1 VYVALI
7 FVALFLVDVC
17 GLKKVQKIKSSS
29 LKSTLQLPFL
39 SPPLILQPTFPLF
52 RFLSARNRNRTP
64 ARFLSLSLFLPTA
77 QFGVTV
83 GLEIYRAWLSSL
95 RLDSLW
101 LSSF

>member
-64 ARFLSLSLFLPTA
+64 RSKLVVGEVLLPASL
-77 QFGVTV
+77 
-83 GLEIYRAWLSSL
+83 LSSPL
-95 RLDSLW
+95 RSSLTHA
-101 LSSF
+101 FC